1 MIAFSVGDYYWR
13 GNRAKV
19 GKIYTVNLMELVLYS
34 RMKALRVE
42 KKMTQQQVANALG
55 LNSVTYLRYEKGQRQ
70 MPLELLPMIADLFD
84 VSLDY
89 LFGRTDF

>member
-1 MIAFSVGDYYWR
+1 
-13 GNRAKV
+13 
-19 GKIYTVNLMELVLYS
+19 MELVLYS

-55 LNSVTYLRYEKGQRQ
+55 LNSVTYLRYEKGQHQ

>member
-1 MIAFSVGDYYWR
+1 MDFIL
-13 GNRAKV
+13 
-19 GKIYTVNLMELVLYS
+19 YT
-34 RMKALRVE
+34 RIKALRVE
-42 KKMTQQQVANALG
+42 KKLTQQQVADALG

>member
-1 MIAFSVGDYYWR
+1 
-13 GNRAKV
+13 
-19 GKIYTVNLMELVLYS
+19 MELVLYS

>member
-1 MIAFSVGDYYWR
+1 MKKLFISQ
-13 GNRAKV
+13 RAV
-19 GKIYTVNLMELVLYS
+19 S
-34 RMKALRVE
+34 A
-42 KKMTQQQVANALG
+42 
-55 LNSVTYLRYEKGQRQ
+55 YEKGQRQ

>member
-1 MIAFSVGDYYWR
+1 M
-13 GNRAKV
+13 
-19 GKIYTVNLMELVLYS
+19 YT
-34 RMKALRVE
+34 RIKALRVE
-42 KKMTQQQVANALG
+42 KKLTQQQVADALG

>member
-1 MIAFSVGDYYWR
+1 
-13 GNRAKV
+13 
-19 GKIYTVNLMELVLYS
+19 MEFVLYA
-34 RMKALRVE
+34 RLKALRVE
-42 KKMTQQQVANALG
+42 KKMTQQQVADALG

-70 MPLELLPMIADLFD
+70 MPLELLPMLADLFD

>member
-1 MIAFSVGDYYWR
+1 MLSIKSNKKF
-13 GNRAKV
+13 
-19 GKIYTVNLMELVLYS
+19 YTIKT
-34 RMKALRVE
+34 MKLILFDRLKATRIE
-42 KKMTQQQVANALG
+42 KGLTQQQVADALG

>member
-1 MIAFSVGDYYWR
+1 
-13 GNRAKV
+13 
-19 GKIYTVNLMELVLYS
+19 MELVLYA
-34 RMKALRVE
+34 RMKALRIE
-42 KKMTQQQVANALG
+42 KKMTQQQVADALG

-89 LFGRTDF
+89 LFGRTAF

>member
-1 MIAFSVGDYYWR
+1 
-13 GNRAKV
+13 
-19 GKIYTVNLMELVLYS
+19 
-34 RMKALRVE
+34 
-42 KKMTQQQVANALG
+42 MTQQQVADALG

-70 MPLELLPMIADLFD
+70 MPLELLPMLADLFD

>member
-1 MIAFSVGDYYWR
+1 MLSIKTHQKF
-13 GNRAKV
+13 
-19 GKIYTVNLMELVLYS
+19 YTVGIMEFILYTRLKS
-34 RMKALRVE
+34 LRVE
-42 KKMTQQQVANALG
+42 KKLTQQQVADALG

-70 MPLELLPMIADLFD
+70 MPLELLPMLADFFD

>member
-1 MIAFSVGDYYWR
+1 
-13 GNRAKV
+13 
-19 GKIYTVNLMELVLYS
+19 MELVLYA
-34 RMKALRVE
+34 RLKALRVE
-42 KKMTQQQVANALG
+42 KKMTQQQVADALG

-70 MPLELLPMIADLFD
+70 MPLELLPMLADLFD

>member
-1 MIAFSVGDYYWR
+1 MLSIKSQQKF
-13 GNRAKV
+13 
-19 GKIYTVNLMELVLYS
+19 YTVLTMDFILYA
-34 RMKALRVE
+34 RIKALRVE
-42 KKMTQQQVANALG
+42 KKLTQQQVADALG